1 MKTISS
7 QELRNLRNTFWESKQ
22 HKYLSE
28 VSLIADKESTA
39 MFNVAGMQQLIPYL
53 MGKPHDL
60 GKRVFNIQ
68 RCIRTVDIDE
78 VGDASHLTF
87 FEMMGNRSLGDYF
100 KKEAVERSREFLTSK
115 DYLAI
120 DPKKLAVTV
129 FQGDEHTPK
138 DEETASYWKNVG
150 MTEDKISYLPAKH
163 NRWSPGPV
171 WPCGPDTEIFYR
183 VGAGDLPPVGSNV
196 ENDEDNWMEIWN
208 NVFMEFYRDESGTL
222 TKLKQQNVDTGMGFE
237 RMCKTLQNKET
248 VYESDLFQPII
259 DAIAIYTKL
268 AYKDYQRRMRIVAD
282 HLRTAIVLI
291 NDGGFPSNVG
301 AGYVLR
307 MIIRRMYYNLIL
319 LNDSVSDGYE
329 SLFDE
334 IIAFVGTQ
342 RKLTNSSA
350 IFKVIKDELAQFK
363 KTIANGNK
371 LLQQMI
377 DKHPAQLAGK
387 DIFMLYDTYG
397 FPVELT
403 REIASEKGIKLDETG
418 FQKSLEEAREKS
430 RQWTKEM
437 FKKGTDW
444 SKYLDGVKPTKFIG
458 YDQTNSES
466 QKLIK
471 DFEVDGQRVLIFD
484 QTPFYAESWGQTWD
498 KGKIILDDGTE
509 VEVIDVKKYEGVF
522 LHLVK

>member
-1 MKTISS
+1 M
-7 QELRNLRNTFWESKQ
+7 
-22 HKYLSE
+22 
-28 VSLIADKESTA
+28 
-39 MFNVAGMQQLIPYL
+39 
-53 MGKPHDL
+53 
-60 GKRVFNIQ
+60 
-68 RCIRTVDIDE
+68 
-78 VGDASHLTF
+78 
-87 FEMMGNRSLGDYF
+87 
-100 KKEAVERSREFLTSK
+100 
-115 DYLAI
+115 
-120 DPKKLAVTV
+120 
-129 FQGDEHTPK
+129 
-138 DEETASYWKNVG
+138 
-150 MTEDKISYLPAKH
+150 
-163 NRWSPGPV
+163 
-171 WPCGPDTEIFYR
+171 FYR

-430 RQWTKEM
+430 RQ
-437 FKKGTDW
+437 
-444 SKYLDGVKPTKFIG
+444 
-458 YDQTNSES
+458 
-466 QKLIK
+466 
-471 DFEVDGQRVLIFD
+471 
-484 QTPFYAESWGQTWD
+484 
-498 KGKIILDDGTE
+498 
-509 VEVIDVKKYEGVF
+509 
-522 LHLVK
+522 